1 MGMTPSMP
9 TPGVGYATGYEGV
22 LPSTPGIPQEVQP
35 MVNDYKGVLMIVD
48 GDYDRQGEV
57 IGTRGDG
64 THEVRMQDGT
74 MCVVDV
80 VELVRPSKGDMVKVV
95 SGEVHLGMVAK
106 LISIDGTDGVLTGG
120 TMIDMGYL
128 GKLKD
133 QSQ

>member
-9 TPGVGYATGYEGV
+9 TPGVGYPTGYDGV
-22 LPSTPGIPQEVQP
+22 LPSTPGIPQEAQP
-35 MVNDYKGVLMIVD
+35 MVNDYKGVLTMVD

-64 THEVRMQDGT
+64 THEVMLPDGS

-120 TMIDMGYL
+120 TMIDMGCL
-128 GKLKD
+128 GKLQD
-133 QSQ
+133 QAQ